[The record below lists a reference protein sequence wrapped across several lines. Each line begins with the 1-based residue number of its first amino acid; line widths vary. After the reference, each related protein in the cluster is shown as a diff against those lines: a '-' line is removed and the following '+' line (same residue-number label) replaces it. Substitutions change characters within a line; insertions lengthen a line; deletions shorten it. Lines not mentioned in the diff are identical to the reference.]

1 MPPHDYRQLL
11 SPRRAAWEQDAAGNW
26 VPLWLKSGKADHYL
40 HAELYA
46 MLAEEGNGGARPGRM
61 VTVSLR
67 G

>member
-11 SPRRAAWEQDAAGNW
+11 STPRSLEQDAAGNW
-26 VPLWLKSGKADHYL
+26 VPLWLKPGKADHYL

-46 MLAEEGNGGARPGRM
+46 MLAEEGNGGGRPGHM